1 MKNIVFIQQSTLSNL
16 AGRIDYIGSEDR
28 QENLYATYDTAPEG
42 FWRDLARENQADFL
56 KNGTTGRCIEAREFI
71 IALPPELDRYQKD
84 ELLRFFTNGYREKYG
99 VECIAALHHNKKK
112 NNLHIHMIYSERKEL
127 PEPEIKIATRNRFY
141 DPDGKH
147 VRTKKEATDDKGDL
161 LPGYT
166 MIPKGEVYE
175 THRFQ
180 RKDPKFKSKAF
191 LNEAKEFFSQMMNTQ
206 LSERSQM
213 QVFPKNSP
221 YMATRKIGK
230 NNPRAAEIMAANE
243 LKAEWNRQ
251 MIRAQAS
258 GVPRESMMKVKK
270 RLITD
275 PVRESRARAGGK
287 SDPPAFQRIIAGA
300 IKVVSIML
308 KRSERYPKEK
318 WLDAWGK
325 ALNEF
330 MDFCIERAAGID
342 RDVKR
347 ERSRA
352 R

>member
-1 MKNIVFIQQSTLSNL
+1 MKNVVFIQQSTLSNL
-16 AGRIDYIGSEDR
+16 AGRIDYISNGDR

-42 FWRDLARENQADFL
+42 FWKKLARENQADF
-56 KNGTTGRCIEAREFI
+56 KRNGTTGRCIEARELI
-71 IALPPELDRYQKD
+71 IALPPELDRYRKD
-84 ELLRFFTNGYREKYG
+84 ELLRFFVDGYKEKYG
-99 VECIAALHHNKKK
+99 VECTAALHHNRKK

-127 PEPEIKIATRNRFY
+127 SEPEIKIATRNRFY

-147 VRTKKEATDDKGDL
+147 LRTKKEATDDKGNL

-180 RKDPKFKSKAF
+180 RKDPRFKSKIF

-213 QVFPKNSP
+213 HVFPKNSP

-230 NNPRAAEIMAANE
+230 NNPRADQIMASNK

-258 GVPRESMMKVKK
+258 GVPRESMINVKK
-270 RLITD
+270 RLITE
-275 PVRESRARAGGK
+275 PVKESKARSGGK
-287 SDPPAFQRIIAGA
+287 SDPSVFQRIIAGG

-308 KRSERYPKEK
+308 KRSERYPKDK
-318 WLDAWGK
+318 WLKAWGN
-325 ALNEF
+325 ALDEF
-330 MDFCIERAAGID
+330 IDACIQLATGID
-342 RDVKR
+342 IRQR
-347 ERSRA
+347 TERSKVR
-352 R
+352 

>member
-42 FWRDLARENQADFL
+42 YWKDLARENQADFL

-71 IALPPELDRYQKD
+71 IALPPELDRYRKD
-84 ELLRFFTNGYREKYG
+84 ELLRFFTNGYREKYE

-147 VRTKKEATDDKGDL
+147 VRTKKEATDDKGNL

-221 YMATRKIGK
+221 YIANKKVGK
-230 NNPRAAEIMAANE
+230 NNPRAADIQADN
-243 LKAEWNRQ
+243 LLRDEWNRKVDIARQ
-251 MIRAQAS
+251 MH
-258 GVPRESMMKVKK
+258 VPQESMRIVKRRLVTEPIRQSRENTGKAYDPKAFRGILTKATKV
-270 RLITD
+270 LGIMI
-275 PVRESRARAGGK
+275 GK
-287 SDPPAFQRIIAGA
+287 SKRFSRI
-300 IKVVSIML
+300 
-308 KRSERYPKEK
+308 EWEK
-318 WLDAWGK
+318 AWIELLD
-325 ALNEF
+325 NF
-330 MDFCIERAAGID
+330 IDFCIEKATGID
-342 RDVKR
+342 IKART
-347 ERSRA
+347 ERSRQ